1 MADNSN
7 NRKKALIV
15 SVLAFLFAGG
25 GIFLFFVVQ
34 GANDLTGAARKSDFS
49 YGNVARGAVNS
60 FFRTV
65 GFMEDDPIVEYGP
78 GKRPL
83 PQSVLDAKILKAE
96 LSASAADR
104 DLGSWGGIKAPGGS
118 SSAASVPK
126 MAGKAGSPVGGAGA
140 GGTKS
145 SGGVSRFSAGSNQGL
160 TKLSGPAKSVEGTTD
175 KGTLASLQN
184 ARAMLGEGL
193 RSGSASTARDKWG
206 QSFGV
211 SASGGGKSGALAYNK
226 TGLVNLDK
234 IKSGEISNLKMQNA
248 KSLKV
253 PDVGAFQQD
262 KDAEAKDPTLQK
274 AKSDAEAS
282 IKKSAAEAAAAA
294 AAAAITKDGEDKA
307 TAPVGRSDT
316 GDEDGGE
323 ESGECGGMGP
333 QTEVCS
339 AAMEMAFEDESVSF
353 EKLGSS
359 DKGTIYAVKFDAT
372 DPPAL
377 QNSNMIVAPDGTV
390 KWTFGDYKPK

>member
-7 NRKKALIV
+7 NRKKALVV

-25 GIFLFFVVQ
+25 GIFLFFIVQ
-34 GANDLTGAARKSDFS
+34 GANDLTGADKKSSFS

-83 PQSVLDAKILKAE
+83 PQSVLDAKLLKAE

-104 DLGSWGGIKAPGGS
+104 DLSSWGGVKSPGGS
-118 SSAASVPK
+118 SSRAAVPK
-126 MAGKAGSPVGGAGA
+126 MASKAGSPVGGASGGGSKSAGNATRFGA
-140 GGTKS
+140 GSGQGMTKI
-145 SGGVSRFSAGSNQGL
+145 SGAVKSA
-160 TKLSGPAKSVEGTTD
+160 EGTTE

-184 ARAMLGEGL
+184 AKAMLGDGL

-211 SASGGGKSGALAYNK
+211 SASGSGKSGALAYNK

-274 AKSDAEAS
+274 AKKDAEDS
-282 IKKSAAEAAAAA
+282 IKKSAAEAAAKAA
-294 AAAAITKDGEDKA
+294 AEAITKDGEDKA
-307 TAPVGRSDT
+307 TAPVGRSGD
-316 GDEDGGE
+316 GDEDGGQE
-323 ESGECGGMGP
+323 QGECGGMGP

-372 DPPAL
+372 DPPAH
-377 QNSNMIVAPDGTV
+377 QNSNMVVAPDGTV
-390 KWTFGDYKPK
+390 EWTFGDYKPK

>member
-7 NRKKALIV
+7 NRKKALII

-34 GANDLTGAARKSDFS
+34 GANDITGAGKRSAFS

-83 PQSVLDAKILKAE
+83 PQSVLEAKILKAE
-96 LSASAADR
+96 LSASAADA
-104 DLGSWGGIKAPGGS
+104 DLRTWGGIKGSGGS
-118 SSAASVPK
+118 SSKSTVPK
-126 MAGKAGSPVGGAGA
+126 MAGKAAPPVGGAGGASKSA
-140 GGTKS
+140 GGVT
-145 SGGVSRFSAGSNQGL
+145 RFGAGSGQGM
-160 TKLSGPAKSVEGTTD
+160 TKASGAVKSAEGTTE

-184 ARAMLGEGL
+184 AKAMLGEGL

-211 SASGGGKSGALAYNK
+211 SSSGGKGSVLAYNK

-234 IKSGEISNLKMQNA
+234 IKSGEIASLKMSNA

-262 KDAEAKDPTLQK
+262 KAAEAKDPTLQK
-274 AKSDAEAS
+274 AKSDAEDS
-282 IKKSAAEAAAAA
+282 IKKSAAEAATKAAA
-294 AAAAITKDGEDKA
+294 EALTKDGEDKEQP
-307 TAPVGRSDT
+307 TGRSVTDE
-316 GDEDGGE
+316 EDGGK
-323 ESGECGGMGP
+323 ESGECRDMMGP
-333 QTEVCS
+333 QTQVCS
-339 AAMEMAFEDESVSF
+339 AAMEMAFDDESVSF

-372 DPPAL
+372 DPPAM
-377 QNSNMIVAPDGTV
+377 QNSNMIVTPEGKV
-390 KWTFGDYKPK
+390 EWIFGDYKPK